1 MCASRKADLGLS
13 RFVKNSL
20 RDNIEGTLKAG
31 KLTWCQGGRQHT
43 EEAQARYTPGC
54 SGGQSAPAIWLLVRS
69 RGLEVD
75 SNRRIDGG
83 IDVDDLLQE
92 GCHCAKRV
100 P

>member
-13 RFVKNSL
+13 RFVKNNL
-20 RDNIEGTLKAG
+20 RDNIEGAG

-54 SGGQSAPAIWLLVRS
+54 SGGQSAPAVWLLVRS

-92 GCHCAKRV
+92 GRHCAKRV

>member
-1 MCASRKADLGLS
+1 MCASRKADLSLS
-13 RFVKNSL
+13 RFVKNNL

-31 KLTWCQGGRQHT
+31 EFTWCQGGRQHT

-54 SGGQSAPAIWLLVRS
+54 SGGQSAPAVWLLVRS

-75 SNRRIDGG
+75 SNRRIDRR